1 MNEAELRRHGQRERH
16 RPYGCLCGAR
26 YTRLDSLERHVK
38 EKTSRDRRYPCTLC
52 KKYQGLRPEHLKQ
65 HLRTTHKQGRET
77 VEQPEPQHWPQGEVE
92 PSPAAEIQP
101 KHHTQVTTFTPVEH
115 QTIPG
120 LNTVAHQG
128 TQWYAPC
135 PVQGCGRVGPYGFLQ
150 EIDLNEHLV
159 LFHGGLSVMHHC
171 SESDATPSGFYAKEA
186 YTQSASMACG
196 FTQVLKETTVGPI
209 AFGANFIMESEDH
222 WAPRDDHRVGLNGE
236 LSTREQL
243 GFDLDFGLGS
253 DLNDNNDVDFMD
265 NL

>member
-1 MNEAELRRHGQRERH
+1 MNEAELQRHGQRERH

-26 YTRLDSLERHVK
+26 YTRLYSLERHVK
-38 EKTSRDRRYPCTLC
+38 EKTSQDRRYPCTLC

-77 VEQPEPQHWPQGEVE
+77 IEQPESQHWPQGEVE
-92 PSPAAEIQP
+92 PSPTTEIQL
-101 KHHTQVTTFTPVEH
+101 KHHTQVTASTPVEH
-115 QTIPG
+115 HTIPS

-159 LFHGGLSVMHHC
+159 LFHGGLSVMYHY
-171 SESDATPSGFYAKEA
+171 SKPEAPPSSSYAKEA
-186 YTQSASMACG
+186 YTQSTWMACG
-196 FTQVLKETTVGPI
+196 FTQALKETTAGPV
-209 AFGANFIMESEDH
+209 AFGANFILESEDH
-222 WAPRDDHRVGLNGE
+222 RTPRDDHRVGLNGE

-243 GFDLDFGLGS
+243 DFDLGFGLGS
-253 DLNDNNDVDFMD
+253 DLNDDNDVDFMD
-265 NL
+265 NI